1 MRFLHSEQIRMA
13 AGVNKLKNQ
22 NVVENPV
29 NQKQIQ
35 QNMALAAAFKISCKL
50 VVAESFG
57 KFFASLKQIDS
68 FCNLPD

>member
-29 NQKQIQ
+29 NQKQIR
-35 QNMALAAAFKISCKL
+35 QNMTFAAAFKISCKL

>member
-1 MRFLHSEQIRMA
+1 MQFLHSEQIRMA
-13 AGVNKLKNQ
+13 AGVNKFKNQ

-57 KFFASLKQIDS
+57 KFFA
-68 FCNLPD
+68 FCKKFNCGFQLF

>member
-29 NQKQIQ
+29 NQKQIR
-35 QNMALAAAFKISCKL
+35 QNMTFTAAFKISCKL
-50 VVAESFG
+50 MVAEPFW
-57 KFFASLKQIDS
+57 KFFAFLKQIDR
-68 FCNLPD
+68 FRNLPD

>member
-13 AGVNKLKNQ
+13 AGVNKFKNQ

-29 NQKQIQ
+29 NQKQIRQ
-35 QNMALAAAFKISCKL
+35 TMTFAVVSCKL
-50 VVAESFG
+50 VVAELFG

>member
-13 AGVNKLKNQ
+13 AGVNKFKNQ

-29 NQKQIQ
+29 NQKQIR
-35 QNMALAAAFKISCKL
+35 QNMTFAAAFKISCKL

-57 KFFASLKQIDS
+57 KFSPL
-68 FCNLPD
+68 